1 MVMDKISIKDIQYK
15 VKPTVKIER
24 SININVDGKNYNLPF
39 DSTVSEEHAVAT
51 ANFLQNT
58 PTGNDVVHAV
68 DSIAK
73 VVGKAANA
81 YAEAVV
87 SVAKSL
93 RR

>member
-1 MVMDKISIKDIQYK
+1 MNRITENDNNYD

-24 SININVDGKNYNLPF
+24 SIDTRVDGRKFRLPF
-39 DSTVSEEHAVAT
+39 DQTVSNAHIIAT

-58 PTGNDVVHAV
+58 PTGNSVIRAV

-73 VVGKAANA
+73 VAGKVAKA
-81 YAEAVV
+81 YAESAT
-87 SVAKSL
+87 SITKSL